1 MEYLD
6 VEKLDNNNSI
16 TINNAKN
23 TKYLVI
29 IAILALLLIG
39 LLISNIVFITKYNNS
54 KNNNQ
59 NQEEGQNNKQR
70 EKEEEEP
77 IYKPKE
83 EQYIEILDNMDKED
97 DEGAK
102 EYQGK
107 YDILNSKYYKSLDI
121 YNMKS
126 SGSLI
131 LLEKFKTYQQTVS
144 YTCGCAALIMAIN
157 YIDNKVLSEKVIA
170 EKAKTNPDNGTMP
183 YNLEKV
189 IEDFGYDYE
198 SKRRGFK
205 SKEDIPSLDEYK
217 FSEYIKNTLK
227 RKLPIII
234 LSNDWGGHYTIIIG
248 YDDMGTPDNLADDV
262 LIVAVPFDTTDH
274 ICDGYTIWSF
284 ERLYFQMIVPYIIDD
299 NVYEFITVKKKE
311 NK

>member
-1 MEYLD
+1 MDYFDL
-6 VEKLDNNNSI
+6 EKKDNNNSI
-16 TINNAKN
+16 SINNTKN
-23 TKYLVI
+23 TKYIVI
-29 IAILALLLIG
+29 IIILSLLLIA
-39 LLISNIVFITKYNNS
+39 LLISNIVFITKYNNA
-54 KNNNQ
+54 KNDEQNEQ
-59 NQEEGQNNKQR
+59 NQQ
-70 EKEEEEP
+70 EP

-107 YDILNSKYYKSLDI
+107 HDILNSKYYKSLDI

-144 YTCGCAALIMAIN
+144 YTCGCASLIMAIY
-157 YIDNKVLSEKVIA
+157 YIDNKVLSEKLIA

-183 YNLEKV
+183 YDLEKA

-205 SKEDIPSLDEYK
+205 SKEDIPSYDEYK

-234 LSNDWGGHYTIIIG
+234 LSNDWAGHYTVIIG

-262 LIVAVPFDTTDH
+262 LIVADPFDTTDH

-284 ERLYFQMIVPYIIDD
+284 ERLYFQMLVPYSIDG
-299 NVYEFITVKKKE
+299 NTYEFITVKKKE
-311 NK
+311 NN